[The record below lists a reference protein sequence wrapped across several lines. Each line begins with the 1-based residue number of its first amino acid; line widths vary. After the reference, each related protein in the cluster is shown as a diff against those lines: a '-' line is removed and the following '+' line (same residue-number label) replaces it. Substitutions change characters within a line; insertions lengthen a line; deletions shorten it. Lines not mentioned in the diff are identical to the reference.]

1 MTVALPGGGSLVI
14 RPLDV
19 SRLAGRNDFVG
30 VLNGGPGNDI
40 LSGSPVRDR
49 LDGASGND
57 TLYGFAG
64 DDRLFGGSDGSAN
77 DHDVVFA
84 GQGNDDLVGGS
95 GTNELYA
102 WTRDPKTGAQ
112 FGLFVNENGEL
123 VTDNG
128 DLDGDDLLDSDGV
141 SKPYQPENTGLN
153 RMLGSQYED
162 DMYGG
167 TGLDFIYGNGG
178 NDRTFRSDGTEFNSS
193 DQDLGG
199 ESWIAYARSNSGVW
213 YIGGTDRAD
222 EIRLNYVT
230 EDGILSG
237 RHVVTRSTS
246 IIDLNGVPRNTF
258 SVEANLDFNGK
269 DADGNLIWN
278 PSGLVYNPATN
289 SFFDDTNTIAGLL
302 PPEQPVQAVIIDARG
317 GDDTVIVGETVQAT
331 VWVSAGAGNDYVH
344 IRSGNALLPDA
355 SEVDRRND
363 SIANAFEL
371 QQPQLPAVL
380 LGNVDA
386 PANGVLDAASSFT
399 LKIDD
404 NAPVAVAIPLAAIQ
418 GEDGSFA
425 NENIDDLIYDLNGAL
440 KVAGL
445 GTQVTATRQGNRIM
459 LVSTNRGD
467 AATLRIRASASDPII
482 RQLGFV
488 NDFEA
493 QGTSATSRF
502 AYEDLTI
509 DSNSD
514 QDFYRLSLG
523 QTTGSNATVTLISS
537 AATDGLIMS
546 LYAEGEGSS
555 VSLIGTNPDTWDVG
569 SESNNTRATAKVLT
583 GIDQLVG
590 ITGLSLYNS
599 ADQDFFKFT
608 TTRTGIRT
616 DSISIRQTDG
626 DQPLNLILTN
636 AAGVSIPGTIRAN
649 SDGKIHQFSLDTL
662 PAGDYW
668 LQVTSEGAARYE
680 LVPNIGNVGS
690 TLINLNQHVTTT
702 ISIGDQPEGTYFL
715 KVASPNQLPTVYN
728 LAFDLNLPD
737 GILVPAQDLANS
749 SFKVVRRDVITGDAG
764 NDVLIGGLGEDWI
777 FGGDGNDLISGGLD
791 QQASDLLFGGA
802 GSDTMQL
809 FPDQL
814 PTLEGTNTTFV
825 PTYSDRFDGGTG
837 EDRILYLG
845 GDYTTDPATG
855 AIESIPDYVS
865 VRYNTQLH
873 RYEFTALRYDVANNH
888 FEVAPNGTQYA
899 QYYQFFQAQ
908 NVEELVIDVQ
918 AGDDV
923 VRADAEYK
931 FPGTDSEWGIKRG
944 NAQQGGNLALTI
956 EGGDGNDILYGGDQ
970 SDIIDGGDGADI
982 IVGGNGDDLLF
993 GGGGND
999 KIAGYHD
1006 GSRTPADTFDDI
1018 SVPQLALPGNLAANR
1033 SPAVYRTLP
1042 IGTTALL
1049 QDRAPRVT
1057 VQSGDSIG
1065 DATTLHTSTTG
1076 ELLIGVTAVGDLNA
1090 DGFADFV
1097 VTSSLT
1103 HYVFFGPVD
1112 LSALDLV
1119 AGMTSVDAYDLAG
1132 RADVLISASVGKLVG
1147 GPVNVNGDDVRGD
1160 RVAVTG
1166 AAAVNDLLFV
1176 GQNGTTATISVLFG
1190 GAAIRDGQA
1199 DTFWP
1204 RQIRSL
1210 QDLDS
1215 FNWRTVFVTLPVST
1229 PVTTSLFDEDGDGA
1243 TDLLLSSDYKVGL
1256 KSAITISGR
1265 SIVGPDTTGTVTGQ
1279 TLTPTTT
1286 YWLPVSTVG
1295 GTTPAAKIY
1304 AVGDLNGDGLDDVVG
1319 VVAAD
1324 PTHSQPGRVYI
1335 HYLRPETP
1343 TNIDLTQSYD
1353 RLISDDYLS
1362 SQLTA
1367 AGDLNKDG
1375 FDDILLQRSVFTPSS
1390 SGGSSA
1396 AGSNGVTT
1404 TTGTP
1409 SVPDLNGSVHLR
1421 TAESPWLNPEKQLSV
1436 QLWVRVDRLNVEW
1449 QPIFIKSDES
1459 IPSRTVTLWV
1469 NSRGYFHFT
1478 SAAAGHDQDY
1488 MNVYPENGRSL
1499 VTGRWYH
1506 VTGVVDRVTG
1516 KMTVFINGVQVQQQ
1530 DVRTGNIVHSSH
1542 GLMVGNT
1549 SHSDGNFRVLDG
1561 SVADVRY
1568 FGRALSSSEISSGWN
1583 STNIANRDDLLAW
1596 YRFSETSGNAALDS
1610 SGFAHHATYF
1620 NGGVPAGGR
1629 PIEPARGSN
1638 ASLNSC
1644 LNVQPVTLGPS
1655 PLDASNLYTDGV
1667 APGAAAQMRRPT
1679 WWSFMVKPT
1688 TRSTSTGSR

>member
-1 MTVALPGGGSLVI
+1 VFGGSDQDILRGGSGNDFIDGGAGNDDVFGGDGRDVLLGGANNDRVFGNAGIDQLYGGFGDDTLFAGAGEDVSLPGGGTQHSLVGQRMWGGDDVDSLYGYSVTGNDDLPAARDAELPLIGDEMHGGSGGDFLYGNLRSEFMTGDNGNDTLLGDWLAGPGSGEDGLPVQNHNKSTVGGNDRLYGGSGEDNLTGGGGNDELYGGADSDRLEGQDGVDSLYGGDWIDKLVMDVNPAYRVQGSADHLDGHGPAAPGVFTEDDHATDILIIEGDADQQLGDIASVDDHILLGQDGNGQLIVSYNGRILEARWLDGFSTPLVEQFEVDGLQGDDTLTFITEPMTVALPGGGSLVI

-77 DHDVVFA
+77 DHDVLFA

-289 SFFDDTNTIAGLL
+289 SFFDDTNTIASLL

-363 SIANAFEL
+363 STANAFEL

-523 QTTGSNATVTLISS
+523 QTTGSNAAVTLTSS
-537 AATDGLIMS
+537 AATDGLTMS
-546 LYAEGEGSS
+546 LYAQGEGGS
-555 VSLIGTNPDTWDVG
+555 VSLIGTNPDTWDAG
-569 SESNNTRATAKVLT
+569 AESNNTRATAKVLT

-590 ITGLSLYNS
+590 ITGLSLHNS

-616 DSISIRQTDG
+616 DSISVRQTDG

-649 SDGKIHQFSLDTL
+649 SGGKIHQFSLDTL

-690 TLINLNQHVTTT
+690 TLINLNQHVSTT

-728 LAFDLNLPD
+728 LAFDLDLPD

-855 AIESIPDYVS
+855 AVEAIPDYVS

-944 NAQQGGNLALTI
+944 NAQQGGTLALTI

-1033 SPAVYRTLP
+1033 SPAVYRALP
-1042 IGTTALL
+1042 IGATALL

-1243 TDLLLSSDYKVGL
+1243 TDLLLSSDYKAGL

-1295 GTTPAAKIY
+1295 GTTPSAKIY
-1304 AVGDLNGDGLDDVVG
+1304 
-1319 VVAAD
+1319 
-1324 PTHSQPGRVYI
+1324 
-1335 HYLRPETP
+1335 
-1343 TNIDLTQSYD
+1343 
-1353 RLISDDYLS
+1353 
-1362 SQLTA
+1362 
-1367 AGDLNKDG
+1367 
-1375 FDDILLQRSVFTPSS
+1375 
-1390 SGGSSA
+1390 
-1396 AGSNGVTT
+1396 
-1404 TTGTP
+1404 
-1409 SVPDLNGSVHLR
+1409 
-1421 TAESPWLNPEKQLSV
+1421 
-1436 QLWVRVDRLNVEW
+1436 
-1449 QPIFIKSDES
+1449 
-1459 IPSRTVTLWV
+1459 
-1469 NSRGYFHFT
+1469 
-1478 SAAAGHDQDY
+1478 
-1488 MNVYPENGRSL
+1488 
-1499 VTGRWYH
+1499 
-1506 VTGVVDRVTG
+1506 
-1516 KMTVFINGVQVQQQ
+1516 
-1530 DVRTGNIVHSSH
+1530 
-1542 GLMVGNT
+1542 
-1549 SHSDGNFRVLDG
+1549 
-1561 SVADVRY
+1561 
-1568 FGRALSSSEISSGWN
+1568 
-1583 STNIANRDDLLAW
+1583 
-1596 YRFSETSGNAALDS
+1596 
-1610 SGFAHHATYF
+1610 
-1620 NGGVPAGGR
+1620 
-1629 PIEPARGSN
+1629 
-1638 ASLNSC
+1638 
-1644 LNVQPVTLGPS
+1644 
-1655 PLDASNLYTDGV
+1655 
-1667 APGAAAQMRRPT
+1667 
-1679 WWSFMVKPT
+1679 
-1688 TRSTSTGSR
+1688 